1 MLFFTHCFGFV
12 LDLMH
17 FRYQYHKARTAFSA
31 AVQLVCVV
39 RPTRSLKVSPR
50 QNSGIGFH
58 SEHSEPCRLHS
69 HAHETPL
76 PDHPSPG
83 QTALA
88 PECEISLFSCPCP
101 GASCMWEGSLGAILP
116 HLSHTHNNVSTL
128 WGEHIVFLATDIH
141 LPGAVQWVMIQ
152 ACFNHHFMLV
162 LEKQEKYEGH
172 QQFFVYVLLIGT
184 PEQAE
189 SFLYQL
195 ELKRNRRRLTWEATP
210 KGITESPVPVITTN
224 DSLIFDTLMAQL
236 FADKG
241 SLAINV
247 TISTSLDTQLHP
259 F

>member
-39 RPTRSLKVSPR
+39 RPTRSLKYLPTSCPLA
-50 QNSGIGFH
+50 
-58 SEHSEPCRLHS
+58 LH
-69 HAHETPL
+69 HREKARPE
-76 PDHPSPG
+76 
-83 QTALA
+83 

-247 TISTSLDTQLHP
+247 TISTC
-259 F
+259 